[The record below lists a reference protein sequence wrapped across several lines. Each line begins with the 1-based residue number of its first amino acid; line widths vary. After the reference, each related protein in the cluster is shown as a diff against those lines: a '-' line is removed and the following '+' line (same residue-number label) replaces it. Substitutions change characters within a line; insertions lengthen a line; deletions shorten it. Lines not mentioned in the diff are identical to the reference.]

1 MNILFLTRTFGIG
14 GVSIVTVN
22 LANEFVKHGHHVSIV
37 TCADAQGP
45 SIIDRLNS
53 QVHCHRLNG
62 LKFSRKNVDT
72 LRNIFQKEETQI
84 VVNQWGL
91 HPVLLRIAV
100 KAGKNMPLKY
110 ISVYHN
116 APNMNGK
123 LQAIDNRLA
132 ITENPLI
139 KCGLNILRF
148 LIHKATAHNMLY
160 IYRRSD
166 RYVVLASGYIKTF
179 MEYTGLKEK
188 SKLIALGNP
197 VTVDSQDYVYSSDT
211 KEREILFVGR
221 LDFYQKKVERII
233 AVWQLLE
240 EGFSDWRLT
249 LVGDGP
255 ALEGIKHLVAEKGL
269 KRVSF
274 EGFQNPVAYYKRAS
288 ILILTS
294 AFEGFPLVL
303 PEAMSF
309 GVVPMVY
316 GSFAAAYDIVDDG
329 KNGAVLPYDESGF
342 KPEPMAERLMEWM
355 ENPKNLEELAIAS
368 LEKSQHYSIE
378 SIYEKWMDIFDSLRL
393 C

>member
-22 LANEFVKHGHHVSIV
+22 LANEFVKQGHHVSIV

-45 SIIDRLNS
+45 SIIDRLS
-53 QVHCHRLNG
+53 PQVHSHQLKG
-62 LKFSRKNVDT
+62 LKFSRENVNI
-72 LRNIFQKEETQI
+72 LKNIFQQEETQI
-84 VVNQWGL
+84 VINQWGL
-91 HPVLLRIAV
+91 HPVLLHIAV
-100 KAGKNMPLKY
+100 KAGKNMQLKY

-132 ITENPLI
+132 ITKNLLI
-139 KCGLNILRF
+139 KWGLNTLRF
-148 LIHKATAHNMLY
+148 LIHKITAHNMLH
-160 IYRRSD
+160 IYRQSD
-166 RYVVLASGYIKTF
+166 QYIVLAPGYIKTF

-197 VTVDSQDYVYSSDT
+197 ITVDSQDYVYSPAT

-240 EGFSDWRLT
+240 ERFCDWRLT
-249 LVGDGP
+249 LVGGGP

-269 KRVSF
+269 KRVSL
-274 EGFQNPVAYYKRAS
+274 EGFQNPIAYYKRAS

-294 AFEGFPLVL
+294 EFEGFPLVL

-309 GVVPMVY
+309 GIVPMVY
-316 GSFAAAYDIVDDG
+316 GSFAAAYDIVDDK
-329 KNGAVLPYDESGF
+329 KNGAVLPYDKSGF
-342 KPEPMAERLMEWM
+342 KPEPMANHLSEWMNNPQKLENLARAALKKSKQYSLDRIYNEWM
-355 ENPKNLEELAIAS
+355 EKI
-368 LEKSQHYSIE
+368 EK
-378 SIYEKWMDIFDSLRL
+378 L
-393 C
+393 

>member
-22 LANEFVKHGHHVSIV
+22 LANEFVKQGHHVSIV

-45 SIIDRLNS
+45 SIIDRLS
-53 QVHCHRLNG
+53 PQVHSHQLKG
-62 LKFSRKNVDT
+62 LKFSRENVNI
-72 LRNIFQKEETQI
+72 LKNIFQQEETQI
-84 VVNQWGL
+84 VINQWGL
-91 HPVLLRIAV
+91 HPVLLHIAV
-100 KAGKNMPLKY
+100 KAGKNMQLKY

-132 ITENPLI
+132 ITKNLLI
-139 KCGLNILRF
+139 KWGLNTLRF
-148 LIHKATAHNMLY
+148 LIHKITAHNMLH
-160 IYRRSD
+160 IYRQSD
-166 RYVVLASGYIKTF
+166 QYIVLAPGYIKTF

-197 VTVDSQDYVYSSDT
+197 ITVDSQDYVYSPAT

-240 EGFSDWRLT
+240 ERFCNWRLT
-249 LVGDGP
+249 LVGGGP

-269 KRVSF
+269 KRVSL
-274 EGFQNPVAYYKRAS
+274 EGFQNPIAYYKRAS

-294 AFEGFPLVL
+294 EFEGFPLVL

-309 GVVPMVY
+309 GIVPMVY
-316 GSFAAAYDIVDDG
+316 GSFAAAYDIVDDK
-329 KNGAVLPYDESGF
+329 KNGAVLPYDKSGF
-342 KPEPMAERLMEWM
+342 KPEPMANHLSEWMNNPQKLENLARAALKKSKQYSLDRIYNEWM
-355 ENPKNLEELAIAS
+355 EKI
-368 LEKSQHYSIE
+368 EK
-378 SIYEKWMDIFDSLRL
+378 L
-393 C
+393 

>member
-22 LANEFVKHGHHVSIV
+22 LANEFVKQGHHVSIV

-45 SIIDRLNS
+45 SIIDRLS
-53 QVHCHRLNG
+53 PQVHSHQLKG
-62 LKFSRKNVDT
+62 LKFSRENVNI
-72 LRNIFQKEETQI
+72 LKNIFQQEETQI
-84 VVNQWGL
+84 VINQWGL
-91 HPVLLRIAV
+91 HPVLLHIAV
-100 KAGKNMPLKY
+100 KAGKNMQLKY

-132 ITENPLI
+132 ITKNLLI
-139 KCGLNILRF
+139 KWGLNTLRF
-148 LIHKATAHNMLY
+148 LIHKITAHNMLH
-160 IYRRSD
+160 IYRQSD
-166 RYVVLASGYIKTF
+166 QYIVLAPGYIKTF

-197 VTVDSQDYVYSSDT
+197 ITVDSQDYVYSPAT

-240 EGFSDWRLT
+240 ERFCDWRLT
-249 LVGDGP
+249 LVGGGP

-269 KRVSF
+269 KRVSL
-274 EGFQNPVAYYKRAS
+274 EGFQNPIAYYKRAS

-294 AFEGFPLVL
+294 EFEGFPLVL

-316 GSFAAAYDIVDDG
+316 GSFAAAYDIVDDK
-329 KNGAVLPYDESGF
+329 KNGAVLPYDKSGF
-342 KPEPMAERLMEWM
+342 KPEPMANHLSEWMNNPQKLENLARAALKKSKQYSLDRIYNEWM
-355 ENPKNLEELAIAS
+355 EKI
-368 LEKSQHYSIE
+368 EK
-378 SIYEKWMDIFDSLRL
+378 L
-393 C
+393 

>member
-22 LANEFVKHGHHVSIV
+22 LANVFMKHGHRVSIV
-37 TCADAQGP
+37 TCANAQGP
-45 SIIDRLNS
+45 SVIDRLNS
-53 QVHCHRLNG
+53 QVHSYQLNG
-62 LKFSRKNVDT
+62 LKFSRENVNI
-72 LRNIFQKEETQI
+72 LKKIFQREGTQI
-84 VVNQWGL
+84 VINQWGL

-100 KAGKNMPLKY
+100 KAGKNLPLKY

-132 ITENPLI
+132 VTDNLFI
-139 KCGLNILRF
+139 KYGLKTLRF
-148 LIHKATAHNMLY
+148 LIYKVTAHNMLY

-166 RYVVLASGYIKTF
+166 RYVVLAPGYIKTF
-179 MEYTGLKEK
+179 MEYTGLRDK

-197 VTVDSQDYVYSSDT
+197 VTVNSQDYVYSSAT

-240 EGFSDWRLT
+240 KRFCDWRLT

-255 ALEGIKHLVAEKGL
+255 ALEEIKRLVTEKDL

-288 ILILTS
+288 ILMLTS
-294 AFEGFPLVL
+294 EFEGFPLVL

-316 GSFAAAYDIVDDG
+316 GSFAAAYDIVDDRE
-329 KNGAVLPYDESGF
+329 NGIVLPYDKSGF
-342 KPEPMAERLMEWM
+342 KPEPMANRLSEWMDNPKDLEKLALAALEKSRQYSLDRIYNEWM
-355 ENPKNLEELAIAS
+355 EEI
-368 LEKSQHYSIE
+368 EK
-378 SIYEKWMDIFDSLRL
+378 L
-393 C
+393 

>member
-22 LANEFVKHGHHVSIV
+22 LANEFVKQGHHVSIV

-45 SIIDRLNS
+45 SIIDRLS
-53 QVHCHRLNG
+53 PQVHSHRLKG
-62 LKFSRKNVDT
+62 LKFSRENVNI
-72 LRNIFQKEETQI
+72 LKNIFQQEETQI
-84 VVNQWGL
+84 VINQWGL
-91 HPVLLRIAV
+91 HPVLLHIAV
-100 KAGKNMPLKY
+100 KAGKNMQLKY

-132 ITENPLI
+132 ITKNLLI
-139 KCGLNILRF
+139 KWGLNTLRF
-148 LIHKATAHNMLY
+148 LIHKITAHNMLH
-160 IYRRSD
+160 IYRQSD
-166 RYVVLASGYIKTF
+166 QYIVLAPGYIKTF

-197 VTVDSQDYVYSSDT
+197 ITVDSQDYVYSPAT

-240 EGFSDWRLT
+240 ERFCDWRLT
-249 LVGDGP
+249 LVGGGP

-269 KRVSF
+269 KRVSL
-274 EGFQNPVAYYKRAS
+274 EGFQNPIAYYKRAS

-294 AFEGFPLVL
+294 EFEGFPLVL

-309 GVVPMVY
+309 GIVPMVY
-316 GSFAAAYDIVDDG
+316 GSFAAAYDIVDDK
-329 KNGAVLPYDESGF
+329 KNGAVLPYDKSGF
-342 KPEPMAERLMEWM
+342 KPEPMANHLSEWMNNPQKLENLARAALKKSKQYSLDRIYNEWM
-355 ENPKNLEELAIAS
+355 EKI
-368 LEKSQHYSIE
+368 EK
-378 SIYEKWMDIFDSLRL
+378 L
-393 C
+393 

>member
-22 LANEFVKHGHHVSIV
+22 LANEFVKQGHHVSIV

-45 SIIDRLNS
+45 SIIDRLS
-53 QVHCHRLNG
+53 PQVHSHQLKG
-62 LKFSRKNVDT
+62 LKFSRENVNI
-72 LRNIFQKEETQI
+72 LKNIFQQEETQI
-84 VVNQWGL
+84 VINQWGL
-91 HPVLLRIAV
+91 HPVLLHIAV
-100 KAGKNMPLKY
+100 KAGKNMQLKY

-132 ITENPLI
+132 ITKNLLI
-139 KCGLNILRF
+139 KWGLNTLRF
-148 LIHKATAHNMLY
+148 LIHKITAHNMLH
-160 IYRRSD
+160 IYRQSD
-166 RYVVLASGYIKTF
+166 QYIVLAPGYIKTF

-197 VTVDSQDYVYSSDT
+197 ITVDSQDYVYSPAT

-240 EGFSDWRLT
+240 ERFCDWRLT
-249 LVGDGP
+249 LVGGGP

-269 KRVSF
+269 KRVSL
-274 EGFQNPVAYYKRAS
+274 EGFQNPIAYYKRAS

-294 AFEGFPLVL
+294 EFEGFPLVL

-316 GSFAAAYDIVDDG
+316 GSFAAAYDIVDDK
-329 KNGAVLPYDESGF
+329 KNGAVLPYDKSGF
-342 KPEPMAERLMEWM
+342 KPEPMANHLSEWMNNPQKLEKLARAALKKSKQYSLDRIYNEWM
-355 ENPKNLEELAIAS
+355 EKI
-368 LEKSQHYSIE
+368 EK
-378 SIYEKWMDIFDSLRL
+378 L
-393 C
+393 

>member
-22 LANEFVKHGHHVSIV
+22 LANEFVKQGHHVSIV

-45 SIIDRLNS
+45 SIIDRLS
-53 QVHCHRLNG
+53 PQVHSHQLKG
-62 LKFSRKNVDT
+62 LKFSRENVNI
-72 LRNIFQKEETQI
+72 LKNIFQQEETQI
-84 VVNQWGL
+84 IINQWGL
-91 HPVLLRIAV
+91 HPVLLHIAV
-100 KAGKNMPLKY
+100 KAGKNMQLKY

-132 ITENPLI
+132 ITKNLLI
-139 KCGLNILRF
+139 KWGLNTLRF
-148 LIHKATAHNMLY
+148 LIHKITAHNMLH
-160 IYRRSD
+160 IYRQSD
-166 RYVVLASGYIKTF
+166 QYIVLAPGYIKTF

-197 VTVDSQDYVYSSDT
+197 ITVDSQDYVYSPAT

-240 EGFSDWRLT
+240 ERFCNWRLT
-249 LVGDGP
+249 LVGGGP

-269 KRVSF
+269 KRVSL
-274 EGFQNPVAYYKRAS
+274 EGFQNPIAYYKRAS

-294 AFEGFPLVL
+294 EFEGFPLVL

-309 GVVPMVY
+309 GIVPMVY
-316 GSFAAAYDIVDDG
+316 GSFAAAYDIVDDK
-329 KNGAVLPYDESGF
+329 KNGAVLPYDKSGF
-342 KPEPMAERLMEWM
+342 KPEPMANHLSEWMNNPQKLENLARAALKKSKQYSLDRIYNEWM
-355 ENPKNLEELAIAS
+355 EKI
-368 LEKSQHYSIE
+368 EK
-378 SIYEKWMDIFDSLRL
+378 L
-393 C
+393 

>member
-37 TCADAQGP
+37 TCAGAQGP
-45 SIIDRLNS
+45 SIVDRLNS
-53 QVHCHRLNG
+53 KVHSYRLNG
-62 LKFSRKNVDT
+62 LKFSRENVDT
-72 LRNIFQKEETQI
+72 LRNIFQEEETQI

-123 LQAIDNRLA
+123 LQAIDNRLEK
-132 ITENPLI
+132 TENPLI
-139 KCGLNILRF
+139 KCGLNTLRF
-148 LIHKATAHNMLY
+148 LIHKATAHQMLKN
-160 IYRRSD
+160 YRWSD
-166 RYVVLASGYIKTF
+166 RYIVLAPGYIKTF

-197 VTVDSQDYVYSSDT
+197 ITVDSKNYVYSSDT

-240 EGFSDWRLT
+240 KRFCDWRLT
-249 LVGDGP
+249 LVGGGP
-255 ALEGIKHLVAEKGL
+255 ALKGIKHIVAEKGL
-269 KRVSF
+269 RRVSF

-294 AFEGFPLVL
+294 EFEGFPLVL

-309 GVVPMVY
+309 GVVPIVY

-329 KNGAVLPYDESGF
+329 ESGAVLPYDKSGF
-342 KPEPMAERLMEWM
+342 KPKLMANRLAEWMSNPKELKNLALAALEKSRQYSLNRIYNEWM
-355 ENPKNLEELAIAS
+355 EEIGKL
-368 LEKSQHYSIE
+368 
-378 SIYEKWMDIFDSLRL
+378 
-393 C
+393 

>member
-45 SIIDRLNS
+45 SIVDRLNS
-53 QVHCHRLNG
+53 KVRSYRLNG
-62 LKFSRKNVDT
+62 LKFSRENVDI
-72 LRNIFQKEETQI
+72 LRNIFQQEETQI

-132 ITENPLI
+132 ITWNPLI

-148 LIHKATAHNMLY
+148 LIHKITAHNMLY

-166 RYVVLASGYIKTF
+166 RYIVLAPGYIKTF

-197 VTVDSQDYVYSSDT
+197 ITVDSQNYVYSSDT

-233 AVWQLLE
+233 AVWKLLE
-240 EGFSDWRLT
+240 ERFSDWRLI

-255 ALEGIKHLVAEKGL
+255 ALKGLKRLVSEKCL

-294 AFEGFPLVL
+294 EFEGFPLVL

-309 GVVPMVY
+309 GVVPMLY
-316 GSFAAAYDIVDDG
+316 GSFAAAYDIVDDK

-342 KPEPMAERLMEWM
+342 KPESMANRLSEWM
-355 ENPKNLEELAIAS
+355 DNPKELENLALAA
-368 LEKSQHYSIE
+368 LEKSRQYSIDR
-378 SIYEKWMDIFDSLRL
+378 IYNEWIEEVEKL
-393 C
+393 

>member
-22 LANEFVKHGHHVSIV
+22 LANEFVKQGHHVSIV

-45 SIIDRLNS
+45 SIIDRLS
-53 QVHCHRLNG
+53 PQVHSHRLKG
-62 LKFSRKNVDT
+62 LKFSRENVNI
-72 LRNIFQKEETQI
+72 LKNIFQQEETQI
-84 VVNQWGL
+84 VINQWGL
-91 HPVLLRIAV
+91 HPVLLHIAV
-100 KAGKNMPLKY
+100 KAGKNMQLKY

-132 ITENPLI
+132 ITKNLLI
-139 KCGLNILRF
+139 KWGLNTLRF
-148 LIHKATAHNMLY
+148 LIHKITAHNMLH
-160 IYRRSD
+160 IYRQSD
-166 RYVVLASGYIKTF
+166 QYIVLAPGYIKTF

-197 VTVDSQDYVYSSDT
+197 ITVDSQDYVYSPAT

-240 EGFSDWRLT
+240 ERFCDWRLT
-249 LVGDGP
+249 LVGGGP

-269 KRVSF
+269 KRVSL
-274 EGFQNPVAYYKRAS
+274 EGFQNPIAYYKRAS

-294 AFEGFPLVL
+294 EFEGFPLVL

-309 GVVPMVY
+309 GIVPMVY
-316 GSFAAAYDIVDDG
+316 GSFAAAYDIVDDK
-329 KNGAVLPYDESGF
+329 KNGAVLPYNESGF
-342 KPEPMAERLMEWM
+342 KPEPMANHLSEWMNNPQKLEKLARAALKKSKQYSLDRIYNEWM
-355 ENPKNLEELAIAS
+355 EKI
-368 LEKSQHYSIE
+368 EK
-378 SIYEKWMDIFDSLRL
+378 L
-393 C
+393 

>member
-22 LANEFVKHGHHVSIV
+22 LANEFVKQGHHVSIV

-45 SIIDRLNS
+45 SIIDRLNP

-62 LKFSRKNVDT
+62 LRFSHKNVQV
-72 LRNIFQKEETQI
+72 LRTIFQQEKTQI
-84 VVNQWGL
+84 VINQWGL
-91 HPVLLRIAV
+91 HPVLLRIAI
-100 KAGKNMPLKY
+100 KAGKNMSLKY

-132 ITENPLI
+132 ITGNSFI

-148 LIHKATAHNMLY
+148 LIHKVTAHNMLY

-166 RYVVLASGYIKTF
+166 RYVVLAPGYIKTF
-179 MEYTGLKEK
+179 MKYTGLKE
-188 SKLIALGNP
+188 SDKLIALGNP

-221 LDFYQKKVERII
+221 LDYYQKKVERII
-233 AVWQLLE
+233 AIWQLLE
-240 EGFSDWRLT
+240 EHFCDWRLT
-249 LVGDGP
+249 LVGGGP

-294 AFEGFPLVL
+294 EFEGFPLVL

-316 GSFAAAYDIVDDG
+316 GSFAAAYDIIDDE
-329 KNGAVLPYDESGF
+329 KNGAVLPYDKSGF
-342 KPEPMAERLMEWM
+342 KPEPMANRLSEWMDNPKELENLALAALEKSRQYSLNCIYNEWM
-355 ENPKNLEELAIAS
+355 EKIKKL
-368 LEKSQHYSIE
+368 
-378 SIYEKWMDIFDSLRL
+378 
-393 C
+393 

>member
-22 LANEFVKHGHHVSIV
+22 LANEFVKHGHRVSIV

-53 QVHCHRLNG
+53 QVHSYRLNG
-62 LKFSRKNVDT
+62 LKLSRENV
-72 LRNIFQKEETQI
+72 NILKDVFQQESTQI
-84 VVNQWGL
+84 VINQWGL

-100 KAGKNMPLKY
+100 KAGRNMQLKY

-123 LQAIDNRLA
+123 LQAVDNRLA
-132 ITENPLI
+132 VTRNPLI
-139 KCGLNILRF
+139 KCALNALRF
-148 LIHKATAHNMLY
+148 FIRKVTAYHMLS
-160 IYRRSD
+160 IYRCSD
-166 RYVVLASGYIKTF
+166 RYIVLAPGYIKTF

-197 VTVDSQDYVYSSDT
+197 ITVDSQDYVYCSAT
-211 KEREILFVGR
+211 KEQEILFVGR

-240 EGFSDWRLT
+240 ERFCNWRLT
-249 LVGDGP
+249 LVGGGP
-255 ALEGIKHLVAEKGL
+255 ALEGIKHIVAEKGL
-269 KRVSF
+269 RRVSF
-274 EGFQNPVAYYKRAS
+274 EGFQNPVAYYRRAS

-294 AFEGFPLVL
+294 EFEGFPLVL

-316 GSFAAAYDIVDDG
+316 GSFAAAYDIVDDK

-342 KPEPMAERLMEWM
+342 KPEPMANRLSEWMDNPKELENLALAALEKSRQYSLDHIYNEWM
-355 ENPKNLEELAIAS
+355 EEI
-368 LEKSQHYSIE
+368 EK
-378 SIYEKWMDIFDSLRL
+378 L
-393 C
+393 